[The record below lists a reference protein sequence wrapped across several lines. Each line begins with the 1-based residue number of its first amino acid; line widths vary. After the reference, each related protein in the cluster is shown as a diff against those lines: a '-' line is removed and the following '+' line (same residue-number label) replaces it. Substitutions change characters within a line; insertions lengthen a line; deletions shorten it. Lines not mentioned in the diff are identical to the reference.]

1 MVPMQSA
8 TWYRIV
14 SYAIRGSLMCILV
27 DGMMRKMKRPYKW
40 DSIATNGTQLETGE
54 EGTLDYDRGADE
66 GDFLTRES
74 CRKRLI
80 S

>member
-1 MVPMQSA
+1 
-8 TWYRIV
+8 
-14 SYAIRGSLMCILV
+14 
-27 DGMMRKMKRPYKW
+27 MRKMKRPYKW